1 MIFYVNFVY
10 LQASLKVGDD
20 GRIEGGN
27 PYALILLGGIVYPFC
42 YESTRMVKTG
52 VWDYLTNP
60 ANYFDILYIFGSILM
75 SLLHITVD
83 PFQILSKVVMIF
95 VILQS
100 IVRTFKCMRIIELYS
115 PIVTM
120 LQAVF
125 YDLRIF
131 LLFYGILVGKFS
143 LLFSILGCAIP
154 NYEINPVYT
163 LAKAQALAE
172 DGDYYGQEYMDMHL
186 LMARLI
192 DTLKVSL
199 GDLGLIGTSM
209 DLGLEDNI
217 LFFICLMLV
226 IVVTF
231 IIFLNFIIAEA
242 SASYETVAG
251 DLPSYIMKQKAT
263 LIAESEFLMPE
274 WMKSQNSFPKYIIVR
289 EVDS

>member
-1 MIFYVNFVY
+1 
-10 LQASLKVGDD
+10 
-20 GRIEGGN
+20 
-27 PYALILLGGIVYPFC
+27 
-42 YESTRMVKTG
+42 MVKTG

-143 LLFSILGCAIP
+143 LLFCILGCANP
-154 NYEINPVYT
+154 NFEINPVYT
-163 LAKAQALAE
+163 LSKAQALAE
-172 DGDYYGQEYMDMHL
+172 DGDWFGQEYMEMHL
-186 LMARLI
+186 LLARLI

-199 GDLGLIGTSM
+199 GDLGLLSTSV
-209 DLGLEDNI
+209 DLNSEDNI
-217 LFFICLMLV
+217 LFFICIVLV
-226 IVVTF
+226 ILVTF

-242 SASYETVAG
+242 SASYEKVAAE
-251 DLPSYIMKQKAT
+251 LPSYIMKQKAT

-274 WMKSQNSFPKYIIVR
+274 WMKS
-289 EVDS
+289 

>member
-1 MIFYVNFVY
+1 M
-10 LQASLKVGDD
+10 
-20 GRIEGGN
+20 
-27 PYALILLGGIVYPFC
+27 ILLGGIVYPFC

-83 PFQILSKVVMIF
+83 PFQILSKVVMII